1 MWVWW
6 FFWVY
11 GFNLL
16 EVSVEDAVWIWKMW
30 TSPMVAVA
38 CSKRRI
44 SCPWVGIWICL
55 KLTWVGIWV
64 CLRLLWL
71 SLFRF
76 GYPYSCSGFMNFI
89 CWRFRCW
96 LKDEKIWVWVVILN
110 IWVFVLVFVFMFRC
124 VLVLNFLFILLLQWI
139 SNNILIPS
147 LVTLVISVCWLMEM
161 TKIAHVNWFRD

>member
-16 EVSVEDAVWIWKMW
+16 EVSVEDGVWIWKMW
-30 TSPMVAVA
+30 TSLMVVVA

-44 SCPWVGIWICL
+44 SCPWVGIWVCL

-64 CLRLLWL
+64 CLRLVWL
-71 SLFRF
+71 SLFGF

-147 LVTLVISVCWLMEM
+147 LVTLVISVCWLMEK